1 MRPLE
6 RAPARKLS
14 RTVQTCRAT
23 SRDPEQRLAQNS
35 QIGKMFERS
44 SCMHVVEASI
54 MIGGLPAEQC
64 CGIPGNVLQLIGPRS
79 PSSWVAF
86 HVGWVGTGNKA
97 GATLPPSTSWHGCAA
112 ARQKQPLTPLTWV
125 LEFCFCRVR
134 PRVFATSRPE
144 AMQATPFFLE
154 KA

>member
-1 MRPLE
+1 
-6 RAPARKLS
+6 
-14 RTVQTCRAT
+14 
-23 SRDPEQRLAQNS
+23 
-35 QIGKMFERS
+35 
-44 SCMHVVEASI
+44 MHVVEASI

-112 ARQKQPLTPLTWV
+112 EAAPDAPDVGLGV
-125 LEFCFCRVR
+125 LFLQSETKGVR
-134 PRVFATSRPE
+134 N
-144 AMQATPFFLE
+144 
-154 KA
+154 